1 MAGEPREIDA
11 PALKAALDKGEVL
24 LVDVREPGE
33 SARERIPGA
42 VLMPLSSFDPA
53 QVPRA
58 EGKRLVLHC
67 ASGIRSG
74 QAAQK
79 LLASGGAEVTH
90 LKGGIGAW
98 KQAGYPIATN
108 ANAPLP
114 IMRQVQ
120 IVAGGLALT
129 GVVLGFAVHPGFF
142 ALSGAIGAGLML
154 SGITGTCMMANL
166 LMKLPYNRA
175 RRA

>member
-1 MAGEPREIDA
+1 MAGELREIDA
-11 PALKAALDKGEVL
+11 SSLKTAMDKGEVL
-24 LVDVREPGE
+24 LVDVREPAE

-53 QVPRA
+53 RVPNA
-58 EGKRLVLHC
+58 PGKRLVLHC

-74 QAAQK
+74 QAAQL
-79 LLASGGAEVTH
+79 LLAAGAAEVTH

-108 ANAPLP
+108 AGAPLP

-120 IVAGGLALT
+120 IVAGSLALA

-142 ALSGAIGAGLML
+142 VLSGAIGAGLML

-166 LMKLPYNRA
+166 LLKLPYNKPQRA
-175 RRA
+175 